1 MTNGTDPRQDTAARG
16 SSGALWIGLVLLLA
30 GGYLAFRVLDPILAA
45 ALVIV
50 AATVLGMATVARNW
64 DQHPGFEER
73 EQVRTEKRRVKFAQ
87 TQGARDKDRAKWE
100 AHQARQRQK
109 AGRPSAEGPASG
121 E

>member
-1 MTNGTDPRQDTAARG
+1 MTNGTDPRQHPAPRG
-16 SSGALWIGLVLLLA
+16 GAGLLWIGLVVLLA
-30 GGYLAFRVLDPILAA
+30 GGYLAFRALDPILAA

-50 AATVLGMATVARNW
+50 AATVLGMAALARNW

-73 EQVRTEKRRVKFAQ
+73 EQVRAEKRRIKFAQ
-87 TQGARDKDRAKWE
+87 SQGTRDKDRAKWE

-109 AGRPSAEGPASG
+109 AGRPSAEGPAAA